1 MWKYFPVAIIR
12 NSIITANSPHS
23 EVADAAYDSG
33 NGGYPPAVR
42 YRQIYPIYAENL
54 PGLWDNE
61 FITKNITCGRA
72 AFDSVGK
79 TEIADIV
86 AGISPIPFS
95 PGLSKYSG
103 FIKVLIT
110 WV

>member
-1 MWKYFPVAIIR
+1 M
-12 NSIITANSPHS
+12 
-23 EVADAAYDSG
+23 ADAAYDSG

-72 AFDSVGK
+72 AFDSVAK
-79 TEIADIV
+79 TEIADVV
-86 AGISPIPFS
+86 AGISPILFG
-95 PGLSKYSG
+95 PGLLKYSG
-103 FIKVLIT
+103 FIRVLIT
-110 WV
+110 RV